1 MIFNEHYR
9 LQGKHAFLSASKY
22 HWVNY
27 DREKLSSSYLKFLAT
42 EEGTRKHELAKML
55 IEMKERLP
63 KSKKT
68 LPMFVN
74 DAIGFH
80 MTPEQPLYYSDNAF
94 GTCDAIS
101 FRKNVLRIHDLKTG
115 ESPTSPTQLMV
126 YAAYFCLEYGVKPED
141 IDICLR
147 IYQHDDF
154 FETHPEPEKI
164 REIMD
169 KTVEYDKLIDKI
181 KVEGD

>member
-1 MIFNEHYR
+1 MIFNDHYR

-27 DREKLSSSYLKFLAT
+27 DREKLSASYRKFLAI
-42 EEGTRKHELAKML
+42 EEGTKKHELAKML
-55 IEMKERLP
+55 IDMKERMP
-63 KSKKT
+63 KSKRT

-74 DAIGFH
+74 DAIGFR
-80 MTPEQPLYYSDNAF
+80 MIPEQTLYYSDNAF

-115 ESPTSPTQLMV
+115 ETPASPTQLMV
-126 YAAYFCLEYGVKPED
+126 YAAYFCLEYGVKPES

-147 IYQHDDF
+147 IYQQDQI
-154 FETHPEPEKI
+154 FETIPDSSVI
-164 REIMD
+164 REIME
-169 KTVEYDKLIDKI
+169 KTVEYDKLINQLKA
-181 KVEGD
+181 EGE